1 MTQMTQRLKLI
12 SREFAGFEASFAV
25 QADHFERLSGW
36 RVEREFEEI
45 HRLYDRMIAEE
56 EALSDRYDLFLCVT
70 DWLPE
75 AIRRGLLLP
84 LNDYLRSDPP
94 EGWPEAWSPSM
105 RGLQTGEDGQ
115 IYGIAYHDGPEMFI
129 YRRDLFSDPKEQSAF
144 LERHGYKLGVPET
157 WSQFVDVA
165 RFFTRPEEGMY
176 GALTASYPDGHNNV
190 YDFLIQLWSRGGELV
205 TADWQAAFDDRV
217 GREALQFLVDL
228 IHVHRVVPKEALE
241 MDSVRSGDYFAQGGV
256 AMMWNWAGFAAV
268 AELPKTSR
276 IAGKVRTGL
285 IPRGDG
291 PSGRHTSLNI
301 YWVLGIAAGSRNPEA
316 AYRFI
321 KETASASMD
330 KATSLCGGNGTRL
343 STWRDEEVRKRFPY
357 YEMIEEVHKHVRSP
371 LPIPEYPAV
380 NEVLSQMT
388 DDALNLRVNVSEAI
402 RRAAKQV
409 NDILKKAG
417 YR

>member
-1 MTQMTQRLKLI
+1 MMQRLKLI
-12 SREFAGFEASFAV
+12 SREFAGFESSFAV
-25 QADHFERLSGW
+25 QADRFERLSGW

-45 HRLYDRMIAEE
+45 HRLYDRMIAGE
-56 EALSDRYDLFLCVT
+56 EAFSGKYDLFLCVT

-84 LNDYLRSDPP
+84 LSEYLQSDPP

-129 YRRDLFSDPKEQSAF
+129 YRSDLFADPLEQSAF
-144 LERHGYKLGVPET
+144 LERYGYPLGVPET
-157 WSQFVDVA
+157 WTQFVDVA
-165 RFFTRPEEGMY
+165 RFFTRPEEGLY

-205 TADWQAAFDDRV
+205 TADWRAAFDDRI
-217 GREALQFLVDL
+217 GHEALQFLVDL
-228 IHVHRVVPKEALE
+228 IHVHQVVPKEALK
-241 MDSVRSGDYFAQGGV
+241 MDSVRSGDHFAQGGI

-268 AELPKTSR
+268 AELPGVSR

-285 IPRGDG
+285 IPRGVG

-357 YEMIEEVHKHVRSP
+357 YEQIEEVHKHVRSP
-371 LPIPEYPAV
+371 LPIPEYPAI
-380 NEVLSQMT
+380 NEALSQMT
-388 DDALNLRVNVSEAI
+388 DDALNLRVDVPEAI
-402 RRAAKQV
+402 GRTARQV